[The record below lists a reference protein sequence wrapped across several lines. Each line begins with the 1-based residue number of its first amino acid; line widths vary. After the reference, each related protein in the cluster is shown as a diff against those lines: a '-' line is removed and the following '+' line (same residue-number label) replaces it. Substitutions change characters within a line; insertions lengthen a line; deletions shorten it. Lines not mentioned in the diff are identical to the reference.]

1 MGSGRLN
8 DSSKA
13 VKGVAQVRRQALTGE
28 GVEVEVLHYNFGI
41 AGWNVAAELAS
52 ITNATTIEVENF
64 TFDRGTSPIGQ
75 LRYDVDLFSV
85 GDVIDYI
92 PPGDEDNPTTL
103 TIDSISGNQITFTAA
118 HGIASAV
125 GHIEPTTYDAA
136 ASQHQARAYLADSA
150 GTLGTAGDDGQE
162 YL

>member
-1 MGSGRLN
+1 
-8 DSSKA
+8 
-13 VKGVAQVRRQALTGE
+13 
-28 GVEVEVLHYNFGI
+28 
-41 AGWNVAAELAS
+41 
-52 ITNATTIEVENF
+52 VENF
-64 TFDRGTSPIGQ
+64 TYARGTSPIGQ

-103 TIDSISGNQITFTAA
+103 TIDSISGNQITFSAA

-125 GHIEPTTYDAA
+125 GHIEPTTYDTAE
-136 ASQHQARAYLADSA
+136 SQHQARAYLADTA